1 MISNNNSLFFLNQKH
16 KYDTLINMKIDRN
29 LGKNAKSWPFIEASK
44 LVNNA
49 EKQGQNLIRLQTGY
63 GPSGLPHIGTFGEVA
78 RTTMILNAIKSISD
92 FEVELI
98 AFSDD
103 LDGLRKVPDNVP
115 NQEMLQENLH
125 KPLTSI
131 PDPFGTNN
139 SFGDHNNQMLKSFL
153 DNFQFKYTFK
163 SATELYKSGFFD
175 DELIKVLKN
184 YDKIKNIILPTLGEE
199 RRKTYSPFLPICPDS
214 GHVLEVE
221 VKSIDLDQKKIIYIN
236 NGIEH
241 ESLVTGGN
249 CKLQWKVD
257 WAMRW
262 GALNVDYEM
271 YGKDLIPTF
280 QLSSKVSRA
289 LNNNPPENFFYE
301 LFLDEQGEKISKSKG
316 NGLTIDQWLDY
327 APKETLSYFMYQN
340 PRRAK
345 KLFFEVIPKSTDEYL
360 SYLNKFDDLKIEEKI
375 ENPIWHIFEK
385 KDDVGKIPLS
395 YNLILNLISAS
406 GKKELQVI
414 LDFVQKYCG
423 EINIQNQH
431 FVTDLINGA
440 IKYDRDV
447 LSKSIKFKDPNDEE
461 KEIFR
466 ELVKR
471 LEKFHKTE
479 DSEEIQTEIY
489 QIGKD
494 YEFENLRD
502 WFKLIYQVLFGKDD
516 GPRFGTFISIYG
528 VDKTVEL
535 IRERAKI

>member
-1 MISNNNSLFFLNQKH
+1 
-16 KYDTLINMKIDRN
+16 
-29 LGKNAKSWPFIEASK
+29 
-44 LVNNA
+44 
-49 EKQGQNLIRLQTGY
+49 
-63 GPSGLPHIGTFGEVA
+63 
-78 RTTMILNAIKSISD
+78 
-92 FEVELI
+92 
-98 AFSDD
+98 
-103 LDGLRKVPDNVP
+103 
-115 NQEMLQENLH
+115 
-125 KPLTSI
+125 
-131 PDPFGTNN
+131 
-139 SFGDHNNQMLKSFL
+139 
-153 DNFQFKYTFK
+153 
-163 SATELYKSGFFD
+163 
-175 DELIKVLKN
+175 
-184 YDKIKNIILPTLGEE
+184 
-199 RRKTYSPFLPICPDS
+199 
-214 GHVLEVE
+214 
-221 VKSIDLDQKKIIYIN
+221 
-236 NGIEH
+236 
-241 ESLVTGGN
+241 
-249 CKLQWKVD
+249 
-257 WAMRW
+257 
-262 GALNVDYEM
+262 
-271 YGKDLIPTF
+271 
-280 QLSSKVSRA
+280 
-289 LNNNPPENFFYE
+289 
-301 LFLDEQGEKISKSKG
+301 
-316 NGLTIDQWLDY
+316 
-327 APKETLSYFMYQN
+327 LSYFMYQN

-360 SYLNKFDDLKIEEKI
+360 SYLNKFDDSKIEEKI